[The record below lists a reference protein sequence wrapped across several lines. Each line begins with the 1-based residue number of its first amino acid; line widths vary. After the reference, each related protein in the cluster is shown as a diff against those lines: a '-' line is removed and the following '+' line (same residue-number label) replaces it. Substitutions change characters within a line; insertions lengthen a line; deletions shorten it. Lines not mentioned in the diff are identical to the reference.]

1 MMPFGLS
8 NAGATFCRL
17 MEMCLGD
24 QLFITLLYSDDICIF
39 ASSIDQMLDC
49 IQPVFNR
56 LESFNL
62 KIKPS
67 KSSFFQT
74 EVLFLGYILT
84 GNCIKCNPDKIDK
97 VKNWPI
103 PKNLKELLSFIG
115 LASYYTQ
122 FIKDF
127 AKIAGCLHDLLG
139 PTASKKTSKRKQTI
153 HSPVDYQAD
162 IVWTEEYNE
171 AFELL
176 KEKLTTAPVLAYP
189 DFKKPF
195 VVETDASLKGL
206 GAVLMQKDDENNAVK
221 VIAYASRSLQPS
233 EKSMKNYSSAK
244 LELLALKW
252 VVTEKFIDYL
262 LGSKLTIV
270 ADNNPLA
277 YVNKSKLGVAQICW
291 MSDLALFD
299 FGIKYRSGSEN

>member
-17 MEMCLGD
+17 MEMGLGD
-24 QLFITLLYSDDICIF
+24 QQFITLLLYLDDICVF
-39 ASSIDQMLDC
+39 ASSIDQMLDH
-49 IQPVFNR
+49 IELVFNR

-74 EVLFLGYILT
+74 EVLFLGYILI
-84 GNCIKCNPDKIDK
+84 GNGIKPNPDKIDK

-103 PKNLKELLSFIG
+103 PKNLKELHSFIG
-115 LASYYTQ
+115 LASYYRQ

-127 AKIAGCLHDLLG
+127 ANIAGCLHDLLG
-139 PTASKKTSKRKQTI
+139 PIASKKISKRKQTI
-153 HSPVDYQAD
+153 HSPVDYQVD
-162 IVWTEEYNE
+162 VVWTEEHNE

-195 VVETDASLKGL
+195 VVETDASYKRIGSSI
-206 GAVLMQKDDENNAVK
+206 GAE
-221 VIAYASRSLQPS
+221 
-233 EKSMKNYSSAK
+233 
-244 LELLALKW
+244 
-252 VVTEKFIDYL
+252 
-262 LGSKLTIV
+262 G
-270 ADNNPLA
+270 
-277 YVNKSKLGVAQICW
+277 
-291 MSDLALFD
+291 
-299 FGIKYRSGSEN
+299 